1 MKKGEINNILN
12 NLSNLI
18 EKRYELFLEL
28 ISLEIDDLVWNE
40 QYSLIVQKLNVLTA
54 KENRLVKK
62 LSLITKELLED
73 DELYDSDIFFGIYLT
88 DDNISSRFDSIIS
101 ETEIFSENEFVYAGD
116 IIQDEDDDEYS
127 DEYEKE
133 IKKRLDLEFLMK
145 LQKIIE
151 KEPKE
156 TKNELIEYKYKLIF
170 ANKKI
175 NDILETSLYNPNNL
189 FELPL
194 SLEIKDLDEKKY
206 KKTEK
211 FILYSK
217 VLDLFNDILFD
228 NAITEEK
235 NALAGQKAHFMFML
249 KKLDYIQL
257 SDLKQ
262 VVDYCID
269 EENKDII
276 SEISDIIKNLVG
288 EKQKEYNIEHNEIC
302 EPLDEKNISNIISL
316 VKLEKLILKTFTDLP
331 KHNDKNEQIKKI
343 KNLMEIEKEII
354 ENIKIDEY
362 NLERILDIIDN
373 YIVVFLNDFDFN
385 KEETNRENQFIIN
398 RIKGAI
404 NQIYNLND
412 EPSIL
417 TLSKQSILT
426 NNMLDSLITYSK
438 KIKTS
443 KDATQNEIYEKI
455 YYQIWYS
462 NYLLSYD
469 FVVTKGNARN
479 VIIMNNKLCAQYV
492 GTSDIEYCYDKDIE
506 LFNIGH
512 EIIKEIENMNLS
524 NMEDNAYLEFL
535 EIKLNKIYENISD
548 EHLFELKDEFNNINP
563 AKKGKCK
570 LLYRQTTKTLKD
582 IN

>member
-40 QYSLIVQKLNVLTA
+40 QYSLIVQKLNVLTT

-73 DELYDSDIFFGIYLT
+73 DELYDSDIFFGIYMAN
-88 DDNISSRFDSIIS
+88 DNISSRFDSIIS
-101 ETEIFSENEFVYAGD
+101 ETEIISEDNYVYENEINLEEEY
-116 IIQDEDDDEYS
+116 DEYY
-127 DEYEKE
+127 DIYEKE
-133 IKKRLDLEFLMK
+133 VEKCLDLEFLIE
-145 LQKIIE
+145 LQKVIE
-151 KEPKE
+151 KATGKIRD
-156 TKNELIEYKYKLIF
+156 ELIEYKYNLIF
-170 ANKKI
+170 KNKII
-175 NDILETSLYNPNNL
+175 NDIIETVLYNPNNL
-189 FELPL
+189 LDISIPL
-194 SLEIKDLDEKKY
+194 EKNDINEKKY
-206 KKTEK
+206 QQIENSV
-211 FILYSK
+211 LYSK
-217 VLDLFNDILFD
+217 TLDLFNDISFD
-228 NAITEEK
+228 DISAKKLNGIIAKKI
-235 NALAGQKAHFMFML
+235 HFMFLL
-249 KKLDYIQL
+249 KNLDYIQL
-257 SDLKQ
+257 NDIKQ
-262 VVDYCID
+262 VVECCKDENNNQIILEID
-269 EENKDII
+269 ESIKKLIEEKK
-276 SEISDIIKNLVG
+276 SD
-288 EKQKEYNIEHNEIC
+288 YNIEHNEIC

-316 VKLEKLILKTFTDLP
+316 VKLEKLILKNFTDFP

-426 NNMLDSLITYSK
+426 NNMLDSLTTYSK

-479 VIIMNNKLCAQYV
+479 IIIMNNKLCAQYV

-548 EHLFELKDEFNNINP
+548 EHILELKNEFNNINP
-563 AKKGKCK
+563 TKKGKCK
-570 LLYRQTTKTLKD
+570 LLYRQPTKTLKD